1 MWPWVLL
8 GIGLVL
14 WLVWQVILLNLQLKI
29 LDRLEMLPTHFNED
43 HKDIIDRLK
52 EVEWFLWRGKNE
64 HTVLGKLEN
73 LERRVK

>member
-1 MWPWVLL
+1 MWPWVFL

-14 WLVWQVILLNLQLKI
+14 WLAWQVILLKLQLKI
-29 LDRLEMLPTHFNED
+29 LDRLETLPTHFNEA

-52 EVEWFLWRGKNE
+52 EVEWFLWKGKGE
-64 HTVLGKLEN
+64 HTVLGKLDN